1 MTGVSHQ
8 IALALPQLLRGLRTT
23 LEISAIVLVAGSLVG
38 FVVGLLLLYGGLVAR
53 LAARAYVD
61 TVRGIPVLVLIFACY
76 FALPAL
82 GLRLS
87 PWQAGITALTVFA
100 AAHIA
105 EIVRGGIDSIP
116 RAQSDAAKAVGL
128 TPWQRLRLVILPQAT
143 RRMLPPWVNAAV
155 EIVKGSSLL
164 SLLGIVD
171 LLLAMQNVV
180 GYTFIVLPFY
190 LLTAVFYFVVNF
202 TVSRTAAML
211 ERRFAYLKY

>member
-1 MTGVSHQ
+1 VTAVWHQ
-8 IALALPQLLRGLRTT
+8 IGLALPQLLRGLRAT
-23 LEISAIVLVAGSLVG
+23 LAISAIVLVAGSIGG
-38 FVVGLLLLYGGLVAR
+38 FTIGLLLLHGGLILR
-53 LAARAYVD
+53 LAARIFVD
-61 TVRGIPVLVLIFACY
+61 TIRGIPVLVLIFTCY
-76 FALPAL
+76 FGLPAL
-82 GLRLS
+82 GVRLS
-87 PWQAGITALTVFA
+87 AWQAGITALSAFA

-128 TPWQRLRLVILPQAT
+128 TFWQRLRLVILPQAV

-155 EIVKGSSLL
+155 EIVKGSALL

-171 LLLAMQNVV
+171 LLLSMQNVV

-190 LLTAVFYFVVNF
+190 ALTACFYFAVNF
-202 TVSRTAAML
+202 TISRMAAVL

>member
-1 MTGVSHQ
+1 MTGVWHQ

-23 LEISAIVLVAGSLVG
+23 LEISAVVLVAGSLVG
-38 FVVGLLLLYGGLVAR
+38 FVVGLLLLYGGLVTR

-61 TVRGIPVLVLIFACY
+61 TIRGIPVLVLIFACY

-82 GLRLS
+82 GLSLS
-87 PWQAGITALTVFA
+87 AWQAGVTALTVFA

-128 TPWQRLRLVILPQAT
+128 TFWQRLRLVILPQAT

-190 LLTAVFYFVVNF
+190 LLTAAVYFVVNF
-202 TVSRTAAML
+202 TVSQTAAML

>member
-1 MTGVSHQ
+1 MTAWQQ
-8 IALALPQLLRGLRTT
+8 IAPALPQLLRGLRTT
-23 LEISAIVLVAGSLVG
+23 LEISGIVLVAGSIAG
-38 FVVGLLLLYGGLVAR
+38 FVVGLLLLYGGLIPR
-53 LAARAYVD
+53 LAARVFVD

-76 FALPAL
+76 FGLPAL
-82 GLRLS
+82 GLSLS
-87 PWQAGITALTVFA
+87 AWQAGVTALSIFA

-116 RAQSDAAKAVGL
+116 RAQMDAAKAVGL
-128 TPWQRLRLVILPQAT
+128 PFWLRLRLVILPQAT

-155 EIVKGSSLL
+155 EIVKGSALL

-190 LLTAVFYFVVNF
+190 MLTAFFYFAVNF
-202 TVSRTAAML
+202 TISQAAAFL
-211 ERRFAYLKY
+211 ERRFAYLTY